1 MPFKPIDLQWS
12 IPRTPEVG
20 GLQSQTNHRMT
31 AELARLAELASKQTE
46 QLRSKNTGVEQTGG
60 PNVRNDRDRQN
71 GNPYLAKRKRKLEE
85 AEDTTEESRQPEH
98 PYKGHHVDISL

>member
-12 IPRTPEVG
+12 IPRTPEAG
-20 GLQSQTNHRMT
+20 GIQSQSNHKAN
-31 AELARLAELASKQTE
+31 AELSRLAELASKQTE

-60 PNVRNDRDRQN
+60 TNVRNNRDRQN
-71 GNPYLAKRKRKLEE
+71 GNPYLAKRQQKQEQEE
-85 AEDTTEESRQPEH
+85 TGKTEEKAEH

>member
-12 IPRTPEVG
+12 IPRTPEAG
-20 GLQSQTNHRMT
+20 GIQSQLNHKAN
-31 AELARLAELASKQTE
+31 AELSRLAELASKQTE

-60 PNVRNDRDRQN
+60 TNVRNNRDRQN
-71 GNPYLAKRKRKLEE
+71 GNPYLAKRKRRQEE
-85 AEDTTEESRQPEH
+85 TGNTEEKAEH

>member
-20 GLQSQTNHRMT
+20 GMQSQSNHKAN
-31 AELARLAELASKQTE
+31 AELTRLAELASKQTE

-60 PNVRNDRDRQN
+60 TNVRNDRDRQN
-71 GNPYLAKRKRKLEE
+71 GNPYPAKRKQRQVLEE
-85 AEDTTEESRQPEH
+85 SANTEEKAEH

>member
-12 IPRTPEVG
+12 IPRTPEAG
-20 GLQSQTNHRMT
+20 GMQSQSNHKAN
-31 AELARLAELASKQTE
+31 AELSRLAELASKQTE

-60 PNVRNDRDRQN
+60 TNVRNNRERQS
-71 GNPYLAKRKRKLEE
+71 GNPYLAKRKQKREQEE
-85 AEDTTEESRQPEH
+85 NENAEDKAEH